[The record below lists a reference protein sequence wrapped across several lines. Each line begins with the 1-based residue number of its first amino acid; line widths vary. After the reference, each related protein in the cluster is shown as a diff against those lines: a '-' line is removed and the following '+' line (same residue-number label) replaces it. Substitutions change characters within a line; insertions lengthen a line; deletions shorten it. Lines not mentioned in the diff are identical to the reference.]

1 VDFYSALEG
10 LVAQIPDGKIAF
22 LGDVAHALGDKAAAV
37 ALPRALKEIRDRCD
51 RSKRVLKADGS
62 PVLPDALAAL
72 MREGL
77 TVSGPRIEGAERFA
91 FRNFR
96 TTRPLGRLRALQRRC
111 ARRVILRDGV
121 RKPRT
126 VAGVDVSYHENHAV
140 AAAVLMD
147 AETLDM
153 IAEAIVEVEVTFP
166 YIPGYLAFRELPPL
180 LVALRS
186 LPAKPS
192 LLFVDGHGI
201 LHPAKCGIAAQLGIT
216 AKVPTIGI
224 GKSYLVGDFDSKNLR
239 RGAAVPVR
247 IGGRIMGYAFR
258 SSESRHPIF
267 VSPGNLITVKTALR
281 LTRAV
286 CLSRVPEPIRLAH
299 VMATEKRK
307 RKNDT

>member
-1 VDFYSALEG
+1 MDFYSALED
-10 LVAQIPDGKIAF
+10 LVAQIPAGKIAF
-22 LGDVAHALGDKAAAV
+22 LGDIAQALGDKAAAV
-37 ALPRALKEIRDRCD
+37 ALPRALARISVSCGEA
-51 RSKRVLKADGS
+51 KRVLKADGS
-62 PVLPDALAAL
+62 PILPGTLAAL
-72 MREGL
+72 KRDGVA
-77 TVSGPRIEGAERFA
+77 VSGLIVEGAERFA
-91 FRNFR
+91 FREFVSN
-96 TTRPLGRLRALQRRC
+96 RPLQRLRNIQRKC
-111 ARRVILRDGV
+111 ARRVVLRDGV

-126 VAGVDVSYHENHAV
+126 VAGVDVSYNEDRAI

-147 AETLDM
+147 SETLHT
-153 IAEAIVEVEVTFP
+153 IAEAIAEVDVAFP

-180 LVALRS
+180 LTALRS

-216 AKVPTIGI
+216 AKIPTIGI
-224 GKSYLVGDFDSKNLR
+224 GKSYLVGEINSKIIGK
-239 RGAAVPVR
+239 GAAVPVR

-258 SSESRHPIF
+258 SSESKHPIF
-267 VSPGNLITVKTALR
+267 ISPGNMITPKTALR